1 MGLEWMAWTW
11 PTAVF
16 FVCVALA
23 LTVLTLLELK
33 FPTRLRQGL
42 LPIATTRGDRF
53 FISLL
58 TAAFVH
64 VAWLASSDL
73 PVAWA
78 TLLAA
83 VIGAG
88 LMRWG

>member
-1 MGLEWMAWTW
+1 MAWTW

-23 LTVLTLLELK
+23 LTVLTVLELK

-58 TAAFVH
+58 SAAFVH
-64 VAWLASSDL
+64 VVWLALTDL
-73 PVAWA
+73 PVPWA
-78 TLLAA
+78 TVLA
-83 VIGAG
+83 VVLGAG

>member
-1 MGLEWMAWTW
+1 MGLAWMAWTW

-23 LTVLTLLELK
+23 LTALTVLELR

-64 VAWLASSDL
+64 VLWLALTDL
-73 PVAWA
+73 PVPWA
-78 TLLAA
+78 TVLAA
-83 VIGAG
+83 VLGAG

>member
-1 MGLEWMAWTW
+1 MGLAWMAWTW

-16 FVCVALA
+16 FICVALA
-23 LTVLTLLELK
+23 LAVLTVLELK
-33 FPTRLRQGL
+33 VPTRLRQGL
-42 LPIATTRGDRF
+42 LPIPTTRGDRF

-64 VAWLASSDL
+64 VVWLALTDL

-78 TLLAA
+78 TLLAVLLA
-83 VIGAG
+83 AG